1 MNPVR
6 FKSGLN
12 VDVLNGSQV
21 FMLSDSD
28 QVLMEDSTVAQ
39 VVRVIDGRRDIA
51 DIVAAV
57 AHQVGPTIA
66 FAAVNSMLQKG
77 YLRTDSLTG
86 GPFGSYLENRGLDPS
101 HTINSLVSRRVAL
114 LPLTLQRPHDEVQHV
129 LGEIALGLRDQGVTV
144 EFLTSDTDVVRV
156 DPECSVIV
164 VAEDYIHPSLEQLNR
179 QLYQRGI
186 PWLLVK
192 PWGQSAWLGPAFDSN
207 TSACWTCMQDRLVA
221 NRQAERY
228 LAEHLGRLPSVPTSG
243 MLPGATRIA
252 SQAIFAHLIAI
263 VNGDPS
269 PFTDILRSMD
279 LMTMAVTDHTV
290 IKQPLCLVCGTMT
303 QRPTAEVVLTP
314 TTSLEGTDGGY
325 RVCTPEET
333 VERLSKHVSPITGAV
348 SKIESL
354 GVDTDGVTYSFTA
367 GHNYAT
373 INDSMR
379 LLAQNLRGQSG
390 GKGRTRQQ
398 ARASAVCEAI
408 ERFSGVWEPR
418 IPSVRSAWRDLE
430 QYAIHP
436 ADVLLFSDAQYDS
449 RSTFGQVHNRFQ
461 RVPKR
466 FDESRPID
474 FTPARSLTTG
484 DEVLVP
490 AGLAWYGTPDVEVYP
505 YVYTDSNGE
514 AAGNT
519 LEEAILQGLC
529 EVCERDAVGMWWFN
543 RVQRPG
549 VDLDSFKDP
558 YVDVLR
564 EFYAKKGR
572 NIWVISLQNDL
583 KMPVFAAMSRRD
595 RDVQDIMVGFGA
607 HPDPSLA
614 LFRALTELNQF
625 LPFVAMQDEYGNT
638 IYRTQDEATIEWCR
652 NATTESEPWLMPHQ
666 GLPLVKLSDLP
677 STGTRRIDEL
687 VDRQVKTLR
696 DVGVETIVI
705 NQSRPEIELSVAKV
719 FTPGLRHFWRRSAPG
734 RLYDVPVKLGWLDR
748 PLAEEDLN
756 PRSVFF

>member
-28 QVLMEDSTVAQ
+28 QVLMENSAVAQ
-39 VVRVIDGRRDIA
+39 VVRAVDGSRDMA

-57 AHQVGPTIA
+57 ALQVGPGVA
-66 FAAVNSMLQKG
+66 FAAVNSMLEKG
-77 YLRTDSLTG
+77 YLRTDSLKG
-86 GPFGSYLENRGLDPS
+86 GSFGAYLENRGVDPS
-101 HTINSLVSRRVAL
+101 RTIEALTACRVAL
-114 LPLTLQRPHDEVQHV
+114 LPLILERPRDEVHQV
-129 LGEIALGLRDQGVTV
+129 LGDIALGLQDQGVTV
-144 EFLTSDTDVVRV
+144 EFLADDAEVSSV
-156 DPECSVIV
+156 DAETFIVV
-164 VAEDYIHPSLEQLNR
+164 VAEDYIHPSLDQLNR
-179 QLYQRGI
+179 KLLKRGTA
-186 PWLLVK
+186 WLLVK
-192 PWGQSAWLGPAFDSN
+192 PWGQSAWLGPAV
-207 TSACWTCMQDRLVA
+207 TPHKSACWACMEDRLVA

-243 MLPGATRIA
+243 MMPGAGRVS
-252 SQAIFAHLIAI
+252 SQAILAHLIAM
-263 VNGDPS
+263 VNGELS
-269 PFTDILRSMD
+269 PFANMLRSMD
-279 LMTMAVTDHTV
+279 FMTMAVTDHTV
-290 IKQPLCLVCGTMT
+290 VQQPLCLVCGTMA
-303 QRPTAEVVLTP
+303 QRPTAEVVLNP

-354 GVDTDGVTYSFTA
+354 GVDTDGVTYSFAA

-418 IPSVRSAWRDLE
+418 VPAVRSTWRDLS
-430 QYAIHP
+430 QRAIHP
-436 ADVLLFSDAQYDS
+436 RDVLLFSEAQYDS
-449 RSTFGQVHNRFQ
+449 RSSMTRFENKFH
-461 RVPKR
+461 RIPLR
-466 FDESRPID
+466 FDEARPFD
-474 FTPARSLTTG
+474 FTPGRSLTTG
-484 DEVLVP
+484 EEVLVP
-490 AGLAWYGTPDVEVYP
+490 AGLAWYGTPDLSEYP

-529 EVCERDAVGMWWFN
+529 EVCERDAVGIWWFN

-549 VDLDSFKDP
+549 VDLDSFNDP
-558 YVDVLR
+558 YIDILR
-564 EFYAKKGR
+564 EFYAKKQR
-572 NIWVISLQNDL
+572 NLWVVSLQNDL
-583 KMPVFAAMSRRD
+583 EMPVFAAMSRRD
-595 RDVQDIMVGFGA
+595 HDVQDIMIGFGA
-607 HPDPSLA
+607 HPDPALA

-625 LPFVAMQDEYGNT
+625 LPFVVLRDKDDNT
-638 IYRTQDEATIEWCR
+638 IYRTDDEATLEWCK
-652 NATTESEPWLMPHQ
+652 NVTTESEKWLLPHEE
-666 GLPLVKLSDLP
+666 LPPVRLSDLP
-677 STGTRRIDEL
+677 VVGTRQIDEL
-687 VDRQVKTLR
+687 VQRQVDTLER
-696 DVGVETIVI
+696 VGVETIVV
-705 NQSRPEIELSVAKV
+705 NQTRPEIELSVAKV

-748 PLAEEDLN
+748 ALREDELN